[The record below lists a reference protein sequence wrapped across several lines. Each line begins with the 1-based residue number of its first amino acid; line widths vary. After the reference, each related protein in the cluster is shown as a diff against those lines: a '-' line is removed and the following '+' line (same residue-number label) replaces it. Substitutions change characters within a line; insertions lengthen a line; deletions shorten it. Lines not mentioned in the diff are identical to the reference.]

1 MCNYLMNFSYQL
13 LEFSEAFYEESD
25 HEVLFQNCS
34 NVIYGSVYDLL
45 LQKMPFYCS
54 PSYKTNNKFAGNQFV
69 LLNYEHQ
76 NKTNAEIATCPE

>member
-1 MCNYLMNFSYQL
+1 MCNYLMNCSYQL

-45 LQKMPFYCS
+45 LQKMQFYCS